1 MAELCMNCVPIV
13 FVSSSFKTREDAPKQ
28 GRHTDEL
35 SIITLE
41 PAFKDAAEGLCI
53 GDDLFIFCWFDRS
66 DRTVLKSRK
75 LGEEQNPLRGVFS
88 NRSPNRP
95 NPIALTLV
103 KLVNIEGNDLT
114 VRGLEAL
121 DETPVVDIKPYSK
134 GIDTPRNE

>member
-1 MAELCMNCVPIV
+1 MAELCMNCVPIG
-13 FVSSSFKTREDAPKQ
+13 FVSSPFKTREDAPKQ
-28 GRHTDEL
+28 GRHTEEL

-41 PAFKDAAEGLCI
+41 PAFLDAAEGLCI

-75 LGEEQNPLRGVFS
+75 LGEKNNPLRGVFS

-103 KLVNIEGNDLT
+103 KLVNIDGSILT
-114 VRGLEAL
+114 VQGLEAL
-121 DETPVVDIKPYSK
+121 DQTPIVDIKPYSE
-134 GIDTPRNE
+134 GIDTPRNG